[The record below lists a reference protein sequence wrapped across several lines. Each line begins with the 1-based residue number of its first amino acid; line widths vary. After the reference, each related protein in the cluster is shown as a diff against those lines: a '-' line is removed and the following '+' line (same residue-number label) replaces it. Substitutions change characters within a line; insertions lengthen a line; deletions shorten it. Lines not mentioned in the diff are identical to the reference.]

1 MMRKSSLV
9 LCTALLL
16 LINAGAFA
24 QKKKKFCVA
33 APPSP
38 FKHSGQIVTSFDSAA
53 RGMRTSLEHPR
64 PLGGSHEAL
73 YLTASFVH
81 LDPRRGV
88 RPTVELALVSALRTQ
103 KYGDSHGVVLVGDGR
118 PVPLSAAARYQSR
131 SGDQGMILEVFKLSL
146 SADDLA
152 GVTGAHKV
160 TARVGGEEFE
170 LTENHLEALRELASL
185 LGGAPKGW
193 RTE

>member
-24 QKKKKFCVA
+24 QKKKTFCVA

-38 FKHSGQIVTSFDSAA
+38 FKHSGQISTSFDSAA
-53 RGMRTSLEHPR
+53 RGMRTTLEHPR
-64 PLGGSHEAL
+64 PLAGSHETI
-73 YLTASFVH
+73 YLTASFIH
-81 LDPRRGV
+81 RDPRGGV
-88 RPTVELALVSALRTQ
+88 RPTVELALISALPTQ
-103 KYGDSHGVVLVGDGR
+103 KYRDAHGVVLVGDGR
-118 PVPLSAAARYQSR
+118 PVPLSVAARYQSR
-131 SGDQGMILEVFKLSL
+131 PGEQGMIFEVFKLSL

-152 GVTGAHKV
+152 GVTGARKV

-170 LTENHLEALRELASL
+170 LTQNHLEALREMASL
-185 LGGAPKGW
+185 LGGTAKSW

>member
-9 LCTALLL
+9 LCAALLL
-16 LINAGAFA
+16 LAGADASA

-38 FKHSGQIVTSFDSAA
+38 FKHSGQIATSFDSAA
-53 RGMRTSLEHPR
+53 RGMRTTLEHPR
-64 PLGGSHEAL
+64 PLGGSHEAV
-73 YLTASFVH
+73 YMTASFVH
-81 LDPRRGV
+81 QDPRRGV
-88 RPTVELALVSALRTQ
+88 RPTFELALVSALKTQ
-103 KYGDSHGVVLVGDGR
+103 KYRDSHDVMLVGDGR
-118 PVPLSAAARYQSR
+118 PFTLSADARYQSR
-131 SGDQGMILEVFKLSL
+131 AGEQGMIFEVFKLTL

-152 GVTGAHKV
+152 GVTGARKV

-170 LTENHLEALRELASL
+170 LTQNHLEALREMASL
-185 LGGAPKGW
+185 LGGTTKGW

>member
-1 MMRKSSLV
+1 MMRKSSLA

-16 LINAGAFA
+16 LIGADAFA
-24 QKKKKFCVA
+24 QKKKFCVA

-53 RGMRTSLEHPR
+53 RGMRTTLEHPR
-64 PLGGSHEAL
+64 PLGGSHETV
-73 YLTASFVH
+73 YLMASFVH
-81 LDPRRGV
+81 RDPRLGV
-88 RPTVELALVSALRTQ
+88 RPTVELSLVSALKTQ
-103 KYGDSHGVVLVGDGR
+103 KYHNSHDVVLVGDGR

-131 SGDQGMILEVFKLSL
+131 PGDQGMIFEVFKLSL
-146 SADDLA
+146 SATDLA
-152 GVTGAHKV
+152 GVTGARRV

-170 LTENHLEALRELASL
+170 LTQNHLEALREMASL